1 MLPQQTTLQELP
13 AKEKI
18 GELAGLA
25 TVKSGRLR

>member
-18 GELAGLA
+18 GELAGLVA
-25 TVKSGRLR
+25 VKNRRLR